1 MSNSVED
8 ILIKIPVIRQIILLC
23 KKIKLPGFEGLSL
36 FDLLKTYIYG
46 IIEGTFT
53 TRAGSIAF
61 SFFMALFPFLLFLL
75 NLIPYVPI
83 ENFQERF
90 LIFIDGILPA
100 QTNEFFFSIIVDI
113 AANPRG
119 GLLSFVFILTILLMT
134 NGINAIFSG
143 FEYSYHVSI
152 NRNFVKQ
159 YLIALVV
166 SLFLALMLIISVIII
181 VYSEYLIATL
191 KSEDFISDDVFW
203 IATIRYLIFVVLIYM
218 IIATLY
224 YFGIKKGEKLRF
236 FSIGAIVTTLL
247 FMLTTYLFGVYIENF
262 GRYNELYGSIGALL
276 IMMLYIWINSNIL
289 LLGFE
294 LNATLKSMRNQDKI
308 ASSKNN

>member
-1 MSNSVED
+1 MSKSVEE

-36 FDLLKTYIYG
+36 FDLIKTYIYG

-61 SFFMALFPFLLFLL
+61 SFFMALFPFMLFLL
-75 NLIPYVPI
+75 NLIPYIPI
-83 ENFQERF
+83 EDFQERF
-90 LIFIDGILPA
+90 LIFIGRILPA
-100 QTNEFFFSIIVDI
+100 QTNEFFFPIIEDI

-143 FEYSYHVSI
+143 FEYSFHVTI
-152 NRNFVKQ
+152 NRNFIKQ
-159 YLIALVV
+159 YFIALLV
-166 SLFLALMLIISVIII
+166 SIFLALMLLISVIII
-181 VYSEYLIATL
+181 VYSEYLIGTL
-191 KSEDFISDDVFW
+191 KSEDYISDDVFW
-203 IATIRYLIFVVLIYM
+203 ISIIRYLIFIVLIYM
-218 IIATLY
+218 IVATLY
-224 YFGIKKGEKLRF
+224 YYGVKQGRSIKF
-236 FSIGAIVTTLL
+236 FSIGAFVTTLL

-262 GRYNELYGSIGALL
+262 SRYNELYGSIGALL

-294 LNATLKSMRNQDKI
+294 LNATLKTMRSQNQ
-308 ASSKNN
+308 